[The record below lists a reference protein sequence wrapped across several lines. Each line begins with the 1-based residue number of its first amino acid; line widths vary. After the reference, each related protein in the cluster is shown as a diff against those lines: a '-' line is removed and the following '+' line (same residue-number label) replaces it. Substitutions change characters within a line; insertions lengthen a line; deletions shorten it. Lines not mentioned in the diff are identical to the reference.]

1 MNGPEDDLAFRDVF
15 RKHFKNLCVF
25 AMGIIKDSGDA
36 NAIVSEAFMDLRDKG
51 NDFGGPEITGLLYIS
66 VKHDCIDYLR
76 KRARDKRN
84 ILRYFVECNGFEE
97 DPLMTVAMVREVL
110 ADGISGGLARLT
122 RKQRVIVIN
131 HFLLD
136 MPAKD
141 LAQQLGIKLSS
152 FYTTK
157 NKGVK
162 GLCDFLKKNGFI
174 IALSCVSIGPLHK
187 MFRKIWGENS
197 KTGIMLRY
205 MIKHPDHNSTQQQYE
220 V

>member
-1 MNGPEDDLAFRDVF
+1 MKRAVDDRAFKDAF
-15 RKHFKNLCVF
+15 RKHFKNLCLF
-25 AMGIIKDSGDA
+25 AAGIIRDAGDA
-36 NAIVSEAFMDLRDKG
+36 NAIVSAAFMNLREKG
-51 NDFGGPEITGLLYIS
+51 ADFQARETIGLLYIS

-84 ILRYFVECNGFEE
+84 ILRYFSECSSEQE

-110 ADGISGGLARLT
+110 WDEIGGGLAMLT
-122 RKQRVIVIN
+122 KKQRVILIN

-136 MPAKD
+136 IPAKD

-157 NKGVK
+157 SKGVK
-162 GLCDFLKKNGFI
+162 GLYNFLKKTSPG
-174 IALSCVSIGPLHK
+174 
-187 MFRKIWGENS
+187 NS
-197 KTGIMLRY
+197 KTTVIPRY
-205 MIKHPDHNSTQQQYE
+205 YIKRPDNNSTQQYE